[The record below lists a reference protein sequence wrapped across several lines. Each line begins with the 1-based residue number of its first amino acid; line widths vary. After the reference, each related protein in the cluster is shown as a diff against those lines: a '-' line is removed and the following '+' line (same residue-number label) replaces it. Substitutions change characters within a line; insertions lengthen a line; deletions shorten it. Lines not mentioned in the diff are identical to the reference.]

1 VADHGGFTV
10 VSRDQAGYQGF
21 MSGPEINSA
30 RLRLRQFRAEDLVPH
45 RAAVDDDPAVTWAH
59 ERRPL
64 AASLRS
70 WAERLDEWQ
79 RDGFGMWIAEVAA
92 TREVIGHCGLQRLED
107 GDEVEVGYYL
117 GRAAWGQ
124 GYATEAARACSAYG
138 FDECGLS
145 SIVAVVRHE
154 NAASR
159 HVLEKL
165 GMRAERDGVFYGAD
179 ATLFRLHAGD
189 VHR

>member
-1 VADHGGFTV
+1 
-10 VSRDQAGYQGF
+10 
-21 MSGPEINSA
+21 MSGPEISTA

-45 RAAVDDDPAVTWAH
+45 RAAVDDDPAVTWAR

-64 AASLRS
+64 AASLRA
-70 WAERLDEWQ
+70 WADRLDEWQ

-92 TREVIGHCGLQRLED
+92 TGEVIGHCGLQRLEG

-117 GRAAWGQ
+117 GRTAWGQ
-124 GYATEAARACSAYG
+124 GYATEAARAGLAYG
-138 FDECGLS
+138 FDRCGLS
-145 SIVAVVRHE
+145 SIVAVVRPE

-165 GMRAERDGVFYGAD
+165 GMRPERDGVFYGAE
-179 ATLFRLHAGD
+179 ATLFRLRPAEF
-189 VHR
+189 RR